1 MATRSVVG
9 SGGWRRAPR
18 KRRAEGRDL
27 LGSVEKGMTAS
38 SSVRRG
44 AGKTGDD
51 GLPFRSSRRAPFPH
65 HPSPFPYPGGFS
77 LSLPRRHRQWQAM
90 PSTTPLLPSLPMPPT
105 LEQAEERV
113 TIFGSAFFVGPH
125 EDDVAANL

>member
-9 SGGWRRAPR
+9 SEGWRRAPR
-18 KRRAEGRDL
+18 RCRAEGRDL

-51 GLPFRSSRRAPFPH
+51 GLPFGHRDGLHFLITLLPFPTQAV
-65 HPSPFPYPGGFS
+65 SPFPFLGGTGNGKPCPPQC
-77 LSLPRRHRQWQAM
+77 LSCLLSPCHQ
-90 PSTTPLLPSLPMPPT
+90 PSNRLKN
-105 LEQAEERV
+105 E
-113 TIFGSAFFVGPH
+113 
-125 EDDVAANL
+125 